1 MESFGR
7 ICSVI
12 GSDRPG
18 RKVGRLLRPEC
29 LGRALELLKNA
40 HSASVVTGF
49 FVPACGVP
57 ETDGPGGA
65 VMLGRAL
72 ERCGR
77 SATLYT
83 DFRCFSVLDACS
95 RAVDGPVV
103 RSAET
108 GEEILESSP
117 SLVVFLERLGRAAD
131 GRYYNMRAED
141 ISTVTAP
148 LDDAAA
154 PALAAGI
161 PVLAVGDG
169 GTEAGMGA
177 FRSELSSILPG
188 YAHCLSVTQA
198 SLTLPVDVSDWGGY
212 ALAAMLSLVAGEWV
226 GPDEEEIDRMLGAL
240 VGAGAVD
247 GVTRR
252 GEPTVDG
259 FDAFVH
265 RTVVRSLHEIMSS
278 VIPKKKRAPF

>member
-18 RKVGRLLRPEC
+18 RKVGGLLRPEH
-29 LGRALELLKNA
+29 LGQALELLKTA
-40 HSASVVTGF
+40 PSVVVVTGF
-49 FVPACGVP
+49 FVPACGAP

-77 SATLYT
+77 SVALST
-83 DFRCFSVLDACS
+83 DARCLSVLESCS

-103 RSAET
+103 RSVET
-108 GEEILESSP
+108 GGEILESSP
-117 SLVVFLERLGRAAD
+117 SLIVFLERLGRAAD

-141 ISTVTAP
+141 ISSVTAP
-148 LDDAAA
+148 LDDAAH

-169 GTEAGMGA
+169 GNEAGMGN
-177 FRSELSSILPG
+177 FRAELSSILPG
-188 YAHCLSVTQA
+188 YAHCLSATQA

-226 GPDEEEIDRMLGAL
+226 GPDEEEIDPMLASI

-247 GVTRR
+247 GVTLR

>member
-18 RKVGRLLRPEC
+18 RKVGGLLRPEH
-29 LGRALELLKNA
+29 LGQALELLIK
-40 HSASVVTGF
+40 ASSVAVVTGF
-49 FVPACGVP
+49 FVPACGAP

-77 SATLYT
+77 SVTLFT
-83 DFRCFSVLDACS
+83 DARCFSVLESCS
-95 RAVDGPVV
+95 RAVDGPAV
-103 RSAET
+103 RSVET
-108 GEEILESSP
+108 GKEILESSP
-117 SLVVFLERLGRAAD
+117 SLIVFIERLGRAAD

-141 ISTVTAP
+141 ISSVTAP
-148 LDDAAA
+148 LDDAAH

-169 GTEAGMGA
+169 GNEAGMGN
-177 FRSELSSILPG
+177 FRAELSSILPG

-226 GPDEEEIDRMLGAL
+226 GPDEEEIDPMLASI

-247 GVTRR
+247 GVTLR

-259 FDAFVH
+259 FDASVH
-265 RTVVRSLHEIMSS
+265 RAVVRSLHEITSS
-278 VIPKKKRAPF
+278 AILNTKRAHF